1 MANNVTLAF
10 PPAFCQQFFDRNGK
24 PLSGGRLYTFKAG
37 TRTSIVTYKTIGDTT
52 SANRNTNPIVLD
64 SAGYANLV
72 LKVGKSY
79 RLVLTD
85 RFGSVINEWDNV
97 TASLGGGCVVGTEY
111 TAGDGIKIDE
121 NDVIGIDSSFSGQ
134 VQQNTEDIAAIKED
148 VHKLDDAV
156 AGIGEKGLLVVNGQL
171 RLG

>member
-37 TRTSIVTYKTIGDTT
+37 TRTSIVTYKTIGATT

-72 LKVGKSY
+72 LEVGKSY

-85 RFGSVINEWDNV
+85 RFGFVIKEWDNV
-97 TASLGGGCVVGTEY
+97 TASSGEGGGGGTEY
-111 TAGDGIKIDE
+111 TAGEGIKIDD
-121 NDVIGIDSSFSGQ
+121 NVIGLDYLSVNENGEVCIEYE
-134 VQQNTEDIAAIKED
+134 VED
-148 VHKLDDAV
+148 
-156 AGIGEKGLLVVNGQL
+156 
-171 RLG
+171 

>member
-24 PLSGGRLYTFKAG
+24 PLSGGRLYTFEAG
-37 TRTSIVTYKTIGDTT
+37 TRTSIVTYKTIGATT

-72 LKVGKSY
+72 LEVGKSY

-85 RFGSVINEWDNV
+85 RFGVVIKEWDNV
-97 TASLGGGCVVGTEY
+97 TASSSGEVGGGGTEY
-111 TAGDGIKIDE
+111 TAGEGIKIDG
-121 NDVIGIDSSFSGQ
+121 NVIG
-134 VQQNTEDIAAIKED
+134 
-148 VHKLDDAV
+148 LDYLSV
-156 AGIGEKGLLVVNGQL
+156 NENGEVCIEYEVEE
-171 RLG
+171 

>member
-24 PLSGGRLYTFKAG
+24 PLSGGRLYTFEAG
-37 TRTSIVTYKTIGDTT
+37 TRTSIVTYKTIGATT

-72 LKVGKSY
+72 LEVGKSY

-85 RFGSVINEWDNV
+85 RFGVVIKEWDNV
-97 TASLGGGCVVGTEY
+97 TASSSGEVGGGGTEY
-111 TAGDGIKIDE
+111 TAGEGIKIDD
-121 NDVIGIDSSFSGQ
+121 NVIGLDYLSVNENGEVCIEYE
-134 VQQNTEDIAAIKED
+134 VED
-148 VHKLDDAV
+148 
-156 AGIGEKGLLVVNGQL
+156 
-171 RLG
+171 

>member
-24 PLSGGRLYTFKAG
+24 PLSGGRLYTFEAG
-37 TRTSIVTYKTIGDTT
+37 TRNSIVTYKTIGATT

-72 LKVGKSY
+72 LEVGKSY

-85 RFGSVINEWDNV
+85 RFGVVIKEWDNV
-97 TASLGGGCVVGTEY
+97 TASSSGEGGGGGTEY
-111 TAGDGIKIDE
+111 TAGEGIKIDD
-121 NDVIGIDSSFSGQ
+121 NVIGLDYLSVNENGEVCIEYE
-134 VQQNTEDIAAIKED
+134 VED
-148 VHKLDDAV
+148 
-156 AGIGEKGLLVVNGQL
+156 
-171 RLG
+171 

>member
-24 PLSGGRLYTFKAG
+24 PLSGGKLYTFEAG
-37 TRTSIVTYKTIGDTT
+37 TRTSIVTYKTIGATT

-72 LKVGKSY
+72 LEVGKSY

-85 RFGSVINEWDNV
+85 RFGVVIKEWDNV
-97 TASLGGGCVVGTEY
+97 TASSSGECGGGGTEY
-111 TAGDGIKIDE
+111 TAGEGIKIDD
-121 NDVIGIDSSFSGQ
+121 NVIGLDYLSVNENGEVCIEYE
-134 VQQNTEDIAAIKED
+134 VED
-148 VHKLDDAV
+148 
-156 AGIGEKGLLVVNGQL
+156 
-171 RLG
+171 

>member
-24 PLSGGRLYTFKAG
+24 PLSGGKLYTFEAG
-37 TRTSIVTYKTIGDTT
+37 TRTSIVTYKTIGATT

-72 LKVGKSY
+72 LEIGKSY

-85 RFGSVINEWDNV
+85 RLGSVIKEWDNV
-97 TASLGGGCVVGTEY
+97 TASSDEGGGGGTEY
-111 TAGDGIKIDE
+111 TAGEGIKID
-121 NDVIGIDSSFSGQ
+121 NNVIGLDYLSVNENGEVCIEYE
-134 VQQNTEDIAAIKED
+134 VED
-148 VHKLDDAV
+148 
-156 AGIGEKGLLVVNGQL
+156 
-171 RLG
+171 

>member
-24 PLSGGRLYTFKAG
+24 PLSGGRLYTFEAG
-37 TRTSIVTYKTIGDTT
+37 TRTSIVTYKTIGATT

-72 LKVGKSY
+72 LEVGKSY

-85 RFGSVINEWDNV
+85 RFGVVINV
-97 TASLGGGCVVGTEY
+97 TASSSGEGGGGGTEY
-111 TAGDGIKIDE
+111 TAGEGIKIDD
-121 NDVIGIDSSFSGQ
+121 NVIGLDYLSVNENGEVCIEYE
-134 VQQNTEDIAAIKED
+134 VED
-148 VHKLDDAV
+148 
-156 AGIGEKGLLVVNGQL
+156 
-171 RLG
+171 

>member
-24 PLSGGRLYTFKAG
+24 PLSGGRLYTFEAG
-37 TRTSIVTYKTIGDTT
+37 TRTSIVTYKTIGATT

-72 LKVGKSY
+72 LEVGKSY

-85 RFGSVINEWDNV
+85 RFGVVIKEWDNV
-97 TASLGGGCVVGTEY
+97 TASSSGEVGGGGTEY
-111 TAGDGIKIDE
+111 TAGEGIKIYG
-121 NDVIGIDSSFSGQ
+121 NVIGLDYLSVNENGEVCIEYE
-134 VQQNTEDIAAIKED
+134 VED
-148 VHKLDDAV
+148 
-156 AGIGEKGLLVVNGQL
+156 
-171 RLG
+171 

>member
-24 PLSGGRLYTFKAG
+24 PLSGGRLYTFEAG
-37 TRTSIVTYKTIGDTT
+37 TRTSIVTYKTIGATT

-72 LKVGKSY
+72 LEVGKSY

-85 RFGSVINEWDNV
+85 RFGVVIKEWDNV
-97 TASLGGGCVVGTEY
+97 TASSSGEGGGCGTEY
-111 TAGDGIKIDE
+111 TAGEGIKIDD
-121 NDVIGIDSSFSGQ
+121 NVIGLDYLSVNENGEVCIEYE
-134 VQQNTEDIAAIKED
+134 VED
-148 VHKLDDAV
+148 
-156 AGIGEKGLLVVNGQL
+156 
-171 RLG
+171 

>member
-24 PLSGGRLYTFKAG
+24 PLSGGRLYTFEAG
-37 TRTSIVTYKTIGDTT
+37 TRTSIVTYKTIGATT

-72 LKVGKSY
+72 LEVGKSY

-85 RFGSVINEWDNV
+85 RFGVVIKEWDNV
-97 TASLGGGCVVGTEY
+97 TASSSGEVGGGGTEY
-111 TAGDGIKIDE
+111 TAGEGIKIVD
-121 NDVIGIDSSFSGQ
+121 NVIGLDYLSVNENGEVCIEYE
-134 VQQNTEDIAAIKED
+134 VED
-148 VHKLDDAV
+148 
-156 AGIGEKGLLVVNGQL
+156 
-171 RLG
+171 